1 MLSWLV
7 FFVSFLNYTE
17 LEFPIYAWL
26 SYTAEP
32 HFQYNIKSVLKIQAS
47 WLLLERFSAGKAAK
61 TRIWRLIVGSVAY
74 LSRHDGRRTKFSTT
88 LNIIRPLESLRIV
101 SSD

>member
-47 WLLLERFSAGKAAK
+47 LWTQYDALAA
-61 TRIWRLIVGSVAY
+61 VMSEENPY
-74 LSRHDGRRTKFSTT
+74 NQRTTK
-88 LNIIRPLESLRIV
+88 R
-101 SSD
+101 SSSM